1 MRLGLRAG
9 RVHRPAAN
17 NSAAARTGTKF
28 CESHLDGHIVSH
40 LANPITPR
48 SISGPDRLNAL
59 QIDVQNNGESCNLIN
74 LHYHGFGS
82 INQEPSHDNMV
93 NVSFGGCLASA
104 SEHRAAVCNKVD
116 GGGECMGLAD
126 RLAGSQQMGA
136 DWSANTMIWKRV
148 WMGCVTHPA
157 SV

>member
-1 MRLGLRAG
+1 MGLGLRAG
-9 RVHRPAAN
+9 RVHCPAAN
-17 NSAAARTGTKF
+17 DRAPTCTGTKF

-40 LANPITPR
+40 LANPIPPR
-48 SISGPDRLNAL
+48 SIPGRNRLNAL
-59 QIDVQNNGESCNLIN
+59 HSGVQNNGESCNLIN

-93 NVSFGGCLASA
+93 NVSFGGCLVSA
-104 SEHRAAVCNKVD
+104 SEHRAAVCNKVQ
-116 GGGECMGLAD
+116 GGGECIGLAD
-126 RLAGSQQMGA
+126 RLAGSLQMGA
-136 DWSANTMIWKRV
+136 DRSANTIIWKRV